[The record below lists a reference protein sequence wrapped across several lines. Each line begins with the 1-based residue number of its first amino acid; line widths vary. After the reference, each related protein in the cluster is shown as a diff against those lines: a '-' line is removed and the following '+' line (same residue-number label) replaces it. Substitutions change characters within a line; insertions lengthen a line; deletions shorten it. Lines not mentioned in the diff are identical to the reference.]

1 MRYGVGYHSKTSK
14 RYGDTTGT
22 YYGGKYRSAG
32 ISLYDLAIYV
42 LNDAGITD
50 SREYFVD
57 PYLKGII
64 VYNPL
69 PVVKHSEALQII
81 ANAGRCTLY
90 EDRQSRIHIKASF
103 VPDMSVSVNNQMDYS
118 HIDNL
123 LKDTEKK
130 AYAICSSDFST
141 VDGSMFFMPRNSEDY
156 FGDTGY
162 VSNSIADADGNFEEN
177 PVITINLEAGFVA
190 YGLIVR
196 FRSVAPLEFHIVTYY
211 QDVLAQDFT
220 VENPDIE
227 YVLCEEFD
235 LFDRMELVFTKG
247 YPNSRVTIDNI
258 LIGDV
263 TDYTLNWKTDLQS
276 SPTGTRQQKIKSIS
290 VKRTLYL
297 ENSETTDVASEEIVI
312 PNDNYEYVVYFSN
325 PSYDLSAVVEDNV
338 SVSCEILD
346 SSNFF
351 AKVRFS
357 GMTAENTVVKFKI
370 TGREYIVKEQ
380 FLTVPHNENGQEKEW
395 SNPLISTVEHA
406 KDLEEWLATYYLGDV
421 DYSYKWRGDPRI
433 DANDL
438 FYLDLKERE
447 SILVREY
454 EHTLKF
460 NGAWSCT
467 SKARKAVVKWR

>member
-1 MRYGVGYHSKTSK
+1 M
-14 RYGDTTGT
+14 
-22 YYGGKYRSAG
+22 
-32 ISLYDLAIYV
+32 
-42 LNDAGITD
+42 
-50 SREYFVD
+50 
-57 PYLKGII
+57 
-64 VYNPL
+64 
-69 PVVKHSEALQII
+69 
-81 ANAGRCTLY
+81 
-90 EDRQSRIHIKASF
+90 
-103 VPDMSVSVNNQMDYS
+103 
-118 HIDNL
+118 
-123 LKDTEKK
+123 
-130 AYAICSSDFST
+130 
-141 VDGSMFFMPRNSEDY
+141 
-156 FGDTGY
+156 
-162 VSNSIADADGNFEEN
+162 
-177 PVITINLEAGFVA
+177 
-190 YGLIVR
+190 
-196 FRSVAPLEFHIVTYY
+196 
-211 QDVLAQDFT
+211 AQDFT

-247 YPNSRVTIDNI
+247 YPNSRVAIDNI

-290 VKRTLYL
+290 IKRTLYL
-297 ENSETTDVASEEIVI
+297 ENSDTDDVATEEIVI

-325 PSYDLSAVVEDNV
+325 SSYDLAAVVEDNV

-357 GMTAENTVVKFKI
+357 GITAENTVVKFKI

-447 SILVREY
+447 SVLVREY